1 MATQDLVCLVVWDHM
16 VLMEEGDLLDQW
28 EEWGPMAGVDLEVV
42 SVLHM
47 GWVGSQE
54 LMAWVMALLMALH
67 MASQTMALA
76 PMASLKVMASNLP
89 MASSPLPMVNNLQL
103 LILLRVMGKH
113 SLSNLLDISLLNSL
127 LTHSNLHIPSS
138 LPILSQ
144 LTLNSQPIPSHL
156 RMVNNLPIPSS
167 LSILKVLQ
175 LDLSRHGS
183 ASSSL
188 LETSPLSE
196 SS

>member
-1 MATQDLVCLVVWDHM
+1 MGATQDSVCLVAWDHL
-16 VLMEEGDLLDQW
+16 VLMEAGDLLDQW
-28 EEWGPMAGVDLEVV
+28 EEWGPMAGVDMEVV

-47 GWVGSQE
+47 GWVASQE
-54 LMAWVMALLMALH
+54 LMAWAMALLMALH
-67 MASQTMALA
+67 MALA
-76 PMASLKVMASNLP
+76 PMASLKVMASNL
-89 MASSPLPMVNNLQL
+89 LPMVNNLQL
-103 LILLRVMGKH
+103 LILLRVMDKH

-127 LTHSNLHIPSS
+127 LTPNNQHIPSS

-156 RMVNNLPIPSS
+156 PMVNNLPIPSS

>member
-1 MATQDLVCLVVWDHM
+1 MATQDLVCLVAWDHLA
-16 VLMEEGDLLDQW
+16 LMEAGDLLDQW

-54 LMAWVMALLMALH
+54 LMAWAMALLMALH

-103 LILLRVMGKH
+103 LILLRVMDKH

>member
-1 MATQDLVCLVVWDHM
+1 MGATQDSVCLVAWDHL
-16 VLMEEGDLLDQW
+16 VLMEAGDLLDQW
-28 EEWGPMAGVDLEVV
+28 EEWGPMAGEASEGV

-67 MASQTMALA
+67 MASRTMALA
-76 PMASLKVMASNLP
+76 PMASLKVMASNL
-89 MASSPLPMVNNLQL
+89 LLMVNNMQL
-103 LILLRVMGKH
+103 LILLRVVDKH

-127 LTHSNLHIPSS
+127 LTHTNLHIPSS
-138 LPILSQ
+138 LP
-144 LTLNSQPIPSHL
+144 
-156 RMVNNLPIPSS
+156 
-167 LSILKVLQ
+167 ILKVLQ

-196 SS
+196 

>member
-1 MATQDLVCLVVWDHM
+1 
-16 VLMEEGDLLDQW
+16 
-28 EEWGPMAGVDLEVV
+28 
-42 SVLHM
+42 
-47 GWVGSQE
+47 
-54 LMAWVMALLMALH
+54 MALH
-67 MASQTMALA
+67 MASPTMALA
-76 PMASLKVMASNLP
+76 PMASLKVMASNLLP

-103 LILLRVMGKH
+103 LILLRVMDKH
-113 SLSNLLDISLLNSL
+113 ILSNLLDISLPSSL
-127 LTHSNLHIPSS
+127 LTHR
-138 LPILSQ
+138 Q

>member
-1 MATQDLVCLVVWDHM
+1 
-16 VLMEEGDLLDQW
+16 
-28 EEWGPMAGVDLEVV
+28 
-42 SVLHM
+42 
-47 GWVGSQE
+47 
-54 LMAWVMALLMALH
+54 MALH

-138 LPILSQ
+138 LHILSQ
-144 LTLNSQPIPSHL
+144 LTLNSQPIPS
-156 RMVNNLPIPSS
+156 N

-196 SS
+196 

>member
-1 MATQDLVCLVVWDHM
+1 
-16 VLMEEGDLLDQW
+16 
-28 EEWGPMAGVDLEVV
+28 
-42 SVLHM
+42 
-47 GWVGSQE
+47 
-54 LMAWVMALLMALH
+54 MAWAMALLMALH
-67 MASQTMALA
+67 MASPTMALA
-76 PMASLKVMASNLP
+76 PMASLLP

-103 LILLRVMGKH
+103 LILLRVMDKH
-113 SLSNLLDISLLNSL
+113 ILSNLLDIGLPSSL

-156 RMVNNLPIPSS
+156 
-167 LSILKVLQ
+167 SILKVLQ
-175 LDLSRHGS
+175 LDLNRHGS

-196 SS
+196 

>member
-1 MATQDLVCLVVWDHM
+1 
-16 VLMEEGDLLDQW
+16 MEVRKEVM
-28 EEWGPMAGVDLEVV
+28 EVRKEVMEVRKEVMGVDLEVV

-67 MASQTMALA
+67 MASRTMALA
-76 PMASLKVMASNLP
+76 PMASL
-89 MASSPLPMVNNLQL
+89 
-103 LILLRVMGKH
+103 RVMDKH

-138 LPILSQ
+138 LHILSQ

-156 RMVNNLPIPSS
+156 RMVNNLLIP
-167 LSILKVLQ
+167 
-175 LDLSRHGS
+175 
-183 ASSSL
+183 
-188 LETSPLSE
+188 
-196 SS
+196 

>member
-1 MATQDLVCLVVWDHM
+1 
-16 VLMEEGDLLDQW
+16 
-28 EEWGPMAGVDLEVV
+28 
-42 SVLHM
+42 
-47 GWVGSQE
+47 
-54 LMAWVMALLMALH
+54 
-67 MASQTMALA
+67 MASRTMALA
-76 PMASLKVMASNLP
+76 PMASLKVMASNLLP

-103 LILLRVMGKH
+103 LILLRVMDKH

-127 LTHSNLHIPSS
+127 HIPSS
-138 LPILSQ
+138 LHILSQ

-156 RMVNNLPIPSS
+156 PMVNNLLIPSS

-196 SS
+196 

>member
-1 MATQDLVCLVVWDHM
+1 
-16 VLMEEGDLLDQW
+16 
-28 EEWGPMAGVDLEVV
+28 
-42 SVLHM
+42 
-47 GWVGSQE
+47 
-54 LMAWVMALLMALH
+54 MALLMVLH

-76 PMASLKVMASNLP
+76 PMVSLKVMASSL
-89 MASSPLPMVNNLQL
+89 LHMVNNMQL
-103 LILLRVMGKH
+103 LILLRVMDKH

-138 LPILSQ
+138 LHILSQ

>member
-1 MATQDLVCLVVWDHM
+1 M
-16 VLMEEGDLLDQW
+16 GDLLDQW

-67 MASQTMALA
+67 MASRTMALA
-76 PMASLKVMASNLP
+76 PMASLKVMASNLML
-89 MASSPLPMVNNLQL
+89 MASSLLQL
-103 LILLRVMGKH
+103 LILLRVMDKH
-113 SLSNLLDISLLNSL
+113 SLGNLLDICLLNSL

-138 LPILSQ
+138 LHILSQ
-144 LTLNSQPIPSHL
+144 LTLNSQPIPSS
-156 RMVNNLPIPSS
+156 LPIP
-167 LSILKVLQ
+167 KVLQ
-175 LDLSRHGS
+175 LDLNRHGS

-188 LETSPLSE
+188 LETSHLSE
-196 SS
+196 

>member
-1 MATQDLVCLVVWDHM
+1 MATQDLVCLVAWDHLA
-16 VLMEEGDLLDQW
+16 LMEAGDLLDQW

-54 LMAWVMALLMALH
+54 LMAWAMALLMALH

-76 PMASLKVMASNLP
+76 PMASLKVMASNL
-89 MASSPLPMVNNLQL
+89 LLMVNNMQL
-103 LILLRVMGKH
+103 LILLRVMDKH